1 MIHFKNKDNAVFAY
15 TKSDLAQVERAS
27 ELEKLILDIEP
38 TYNAVT
44 ESLQKASIELQ
55 EALNQRDDVRGKRE
69 DILFNVMDDI
79 ESVKE
84 SITKLD
90 EEIAQLD
97 LIVIDKQEQQSHAQ
111 IAFNKVQDESEPLKS
126 EYAEILPVFF
136 DIREHLKVLKKMTD
150 KEVDV
155 YINPPISKEQYIAE
169 AEMKKQQLAVE
180 AEKNITI
187 LERKVRLGMAT
198 DEEIGLLTAWEIY
211 SIKVSDID
219 TSTAPDIDWPQKP

>member
-27 ELEKLILDIEP
+27 DLEKLILDIEP

-44 ESLQKASIELQ
+44 ESLQKTSIELQ
-55 EALNQRDDVRGKRE
+55 EALNQRDDARRKRE
-69 DILFNVMDDI
+69 DILFNVVGDI
-79 ESVKE
+79 ESINE
-84 SITKLD
+84 SIAKIN

-97 LIVIDKQEQQSHAQ
+97 LIVIDKQDQQSRAQ
-111 IAFNKVQDESEPLKS
+111 IVFNKVQDEFEPLKS

-136 DIREHLKVLKKMTD
+136 DIREHLKALKKMTD

-169 AEMKKQQLAVE
+169 AEMKKQQLAEE

-198 DEEIGLLTAWEIY
+198 DDEKDLLTAWEVY
-211 SIKVSDID
+211 SIKIADID
-219 TSTAPDIDWPQKP
+219 TSLAPDIDWSQKP